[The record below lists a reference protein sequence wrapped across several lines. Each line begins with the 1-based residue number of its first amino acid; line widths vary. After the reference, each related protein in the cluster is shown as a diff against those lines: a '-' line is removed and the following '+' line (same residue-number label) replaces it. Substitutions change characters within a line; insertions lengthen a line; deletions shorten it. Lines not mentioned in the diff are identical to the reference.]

1 MVRRM
6 DARTH
11 SQTAKPANPLRPRT
25 ERPVHFRPAMT
36 APRQILPGTTYLI
49 TRRCAQRQF
58 LLRPCAKLN
67 AIFLFVLALAARR
80 FGVQVHAFCV
90 LSNHFHLVV
99 TDPEA
104 RLPAFAQYLGS
115 LVARAA
121 NVLRGR
127 TESFWAPGSFSAVAL
142 VGAEDV
148 VAKTAYVLVNPVAAG
163 LIRRGRD
170 WPGLW
175 TAAEQLGTAVLTA
188 RRPATFFRK
197 KGYLPDS
204 AELVLV
210 PPPGASSA
218 ETFRQEVA
226 TAVAEL
232 ERNAHRELSTAGRGF
247 LGAER
252 VLAQNPSS
260 RARSEE
266 AHGGLDPRVAAMD
279 KWKRI
284 EALSR
289 LVGFLKAYR
298 AAWRARRAGER
309 GVVFP
314 AGTYLLRIAHAV
326 TCAPA

>member
-1 MVRRM
+1 
-6 DARTH
+6 
-11 SQTAKPANPLRPRT
+11 
-25 ERPVHFRPAMT
+25 MT
-36 APRQILPGTTYLI
+36 APRQILPGTTYLV
-49 TRRCAQRQF
+49 TRRCAHQQF
-58 LLRPCAKLN
+58 LLRPCAELN

-104 RLPAFAQYLGS
+104 RLPAYAQYLGS

-121 NVLRGR
+121 NVLRRR

-142 VGAEDV
+142 AGAEDV
-148 VAKTAYVLVNPVAAG
+148 VAKTAYVLANPVAAG
-163 LIRRGRD
+163 LVRSGRE

-175 TAAEQLGTAVLTA
+175 TTSDELGSAILTA

-197 KGYLPDS
+197 KWYLPDS
-204 AELVLV
+204 VELALV
-210 PPPGASSA
+210 PPPGVGSA
-218 ETFRQEVA
+218 EAFRRDVA
-226 TAVAEL
+226 AAAAEL
-232 ERNAHRELSTAGRGF
+232 ERRAHRERSSAGRGF
-247 LGAER
+247 LGATR
-252 VLAQNPSS
+252 VLAQSPWS
-260 RARSEE
+260 RSRSEE
-266 AHGGLDPRVAAMD
+266 ARGGLRPRVAAMD

-298 AAWRARRAGER
+298 AAWRARREGER
-309 GVVFP
+309 GALFP
-314 AGTYLLRIAHAV
+314 AGTYLLRIAHGV